1 MKPQFSILVPTYN
14 QADFLKEALD
24 SLLAQSVQDW
34 EAVVVDDGSTD
45 HTAEVLKQY
54 TALDP
59 RIRAFTQ
66 QNGGTAAALNT
77 ALSQARGTWICWLS
91 SDDLFTPDKL
101 AVHQRWFTLCPDC
114 KFFFTYFRL
123 RIEATGQT
131 FNQHGL
137 WGPLPQRRYQALG
150 LLVRNFISGISVCIH
165 REVFDKLGGF
175 SQELRYGQDYDRW
188 LWISSQYPGVFIPE
202 WTCIS
207 RNHAGQGSEVF
218 PQACYY
224 DTARAAVRFLSRVSL
239 PDMVPLCD
247 LSRPDTAVDVLNEAL
262 RIALEADAFLYWF
275 GATPALFFNCFKW
288 IAHYPD
294 ETVRSALWQM
304 AEERLTGAAGAL
316 PESAF
321 AHMVRVM
328 LLAAVSRTPAAA
340 ETEVNPAWAG
350 QQLYCD
356 LTLAGDPRKQALEKY
371 FCEFMHTELFPPDLN
386 IAGLSVAVACGPEE
400 LAWVQQRAQN
410 WVRQGADVLIL
421 CEGAAEL
428 AYRQGVYILRCSF
441 QHLLDR
447 NLPGSF
453 TVGLHT
459 CTTTLPV
466 QAQQVHVFNRNFNLS
481 EHSRRCSQKLSLK
494 RLRKRLDFRR
504 IINHFIGT

>member
-1 MKPQFSILVPTYN
+1 MKPQFSVLVPTYN

-34 EAVVVDDGSTD
+34 EAVVVNDGSTD
-45 HTAEVLKQY
+45 NTADVLEYY
-54 TALDP
+54 TNLDP
-59 RIRAFTQ
+59 RIRVFTQ

-101 AVHQRWFTLCPDC
+101 AVHQRWFALCPDC

-123 RIEATGQT
+123 KIESTGQT

-165 REVFDKLGGF
+165 HEVFKKLGGF

-202 WTCIS
+202 WTCIN
-207 RNHAGQGSEVF
+207 RNHAGQGSEIF

-247 LSRPDTAVDVLNEAL
+247 LTRPDSAVDVLNEVL
-262 RIALEADAFLYWF
+262 RIALETDAFLYWF
-275 GATPALFFNCFKW
+275 GTTPALFFNCFKW

-294 ETVRSALWQM
+294 ETVKKALWQTV
-304 AEERLTGAAGAL
+304 EERLTNAVGSLHEG
-316 PESAF
+316 AF
-321 AHMVRVM
+321 AHLVRVA
-328 LLAAVSRTPAAA
+328 LLGAIAKAPITE
-340 ETEVNPAWAG
+340 ETEIDPAWSG

-356 LTLAGDPRKQALEKY
+356 AARDGGSRKQALETY
-371 FCEFMHTELFPPDLN
+371 FHDYMHTELFLPDSNLT
-386 IAGLSVAVACGPEE
+386 GMSVAAACMPDE
-400 LAWVQQRAQN
+400 LGWVQQRAQN
-410 WVRQGADVLIL
+410 WVRQGANVLIL
-421 CEGAAEL
+421 CEGTESL
-428 AYRQGVYILRCSF
+428 TYREGIYILKCSF
-441 QHLLDR
+441 EEIHKKYSY
-447 NLPGSF
+447 GIF

-459 CTTTLPV
+459 RITSLPV
-466 QAQQVHVFNRNFNLS
+466 QAQYIQILDQHFTLTEIS
-481 EHSRRCSQKLSLK
+481 QRRLHKSFAEIILKMCRKLQHIK
-494 RLRKRLDFRR
+494 NCRE
-504 IINHFIGT
+504 I